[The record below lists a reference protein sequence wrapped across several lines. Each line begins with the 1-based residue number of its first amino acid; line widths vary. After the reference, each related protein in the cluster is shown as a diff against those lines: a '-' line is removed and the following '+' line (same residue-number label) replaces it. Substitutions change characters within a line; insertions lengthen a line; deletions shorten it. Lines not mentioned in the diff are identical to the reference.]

1 LFLQLSTA
9 QTWLLVVNNALSLRS
24 DGYYGKFPFGRI
36 FLAFES
42 GLIHTKLIKDELPKN
57 GMQIIWSERFRK
69 NEFTNGLNDCKYPIF
84 FSPVNLYPILT
95 GYFRLYPELSG

>member
-1 LFLQLSTA
+1 MLYPFEAMDITENS
-9 QTWLLVVNNALSLRS
+9 LLAE
-24 DGYYGKFPFGRI
+24 Y
-36 FLAFES
+36 FLATES
-42 GLIHTKLIKDELPKN
+42 RLIHTKLIKDALPKN